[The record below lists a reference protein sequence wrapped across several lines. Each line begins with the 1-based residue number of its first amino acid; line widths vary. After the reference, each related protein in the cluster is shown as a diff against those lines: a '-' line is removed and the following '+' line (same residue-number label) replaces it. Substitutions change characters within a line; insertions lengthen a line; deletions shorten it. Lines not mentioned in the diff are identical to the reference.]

1 MDGRKRGKGEME
13 EGGERSSEGG
23 GREGGRR
30 EVSPFAMAYR
40 MAMLLAFFPFTLR
53 MGFLLVMIS
62 HTTMAKLKTSQRSV

>member
-1 MDGRKRGKGEME
+1 MGGREVRERQRKE
-13 EGGERSSEGG
+13 GERWSEGG
-23 GREGGRR
+23 GR